1 MVPAAYDGRMGVP
14 HDLSTAAQQATST
27 ESASATQPATAPVV
41 TGAEQPPATST
52 STASTPT
59 ASTPTTSTPAPNGP
73 SPLLGLP
80 GAVPASGVDS
90 GTAWHYGDPIGE
102 QRASLTGSIL
112 IDLSTRAI
120 LTVSGPD
127 RLTWLHTLTSQ
138 FLSTLGDGDATQALI
153 LSPQGHVE
161 HHAWVTELGGTTYLD
176 TEPGAGTALRQY
188 LDSMRFWSKV
198 EVNDA
203 SRDLAQLTLI
213 GPRSAAVVQ
222 HVLGVSAPSPGRAV
236 PIPAAGFV
244 RTTADGLDVFVARAE
259 LPTVAAALI
268 AAGAAPAGSW
278 AADALRIPTR
288 RPRWGLDTDE
298 RTIPNEVPWLH
309 TAVHLEK
316 GCYRG
321 QETVARVNNLG
332 RPPRRLVMLNL
343 DGSADRLPNTG
354 DAVTTAQGRV
364 VGRVG
369 TVAQHHED
377 GPIALALVKR
387 GLDSGTALVAGS
399 VDAAIDPADLQDELD
414 RSTPVS
420 AIDRRALRD
429 IRRG

>member
-1 MVPAAYDGRMGVP
+1 MGVP
-14 HDLSTAAQQATST
+14 HDLSTASDAIK
-27 ESASATQPATAPVV
+27 
-41 TGAEQPPATST
+41 
-52 STASTPT
+52 PT
-59 ASTPTTSTPAPNGP
+59 TTTPTTTTPTTEPDQPVAASNGP

-80 GAVPASGVDS
+80 GAVAATGIDA

-102 QRASLTGSIL
+102 QRASLTGSIV
-112 IDLSTRAI
+112 IDVSNRAI

-161 HHAWVTELGGTTYLD
+161 HHAWVTEIGGVTYLD
-176 TEPGAGTALRQY
+176 TEPGAGNALREY
-188 LDSMRFWSKV
+188 LDSMRFWSNV
-198 EVNDA
+198 EVGDA
-203 SRDLAQLTLI
+203 STDLAQVALF
-213 GPRSAAVVQ
+213 GPRSPAVLE
-222 HVLGVSAPSPGRAV
+222 HVFGTSDPTSDPSVGHALPLS
-236 PIPAAGFV
+236 PSGFV
-244 RTTADGLDVFVARAE
+244 RRTGDGLDVFVARAE
-259 LPTVAAALI
+259 LPRVAAALI

-288 RPRWGLDTDE
+288 RPRWGLDTDD

-321 QETVARVNNLG
+321 QETVARVHNLG

-343 DGSADRLPNTG
+343 DGSADRLPVTG

-387 GLDSGTALVAGS
+387 GLDSGTALMAGP
-399 VDAAIDPADLQDELD
+399 VDAAIDPADLADEPD
-414 RSTPVS
+414 QSTPVS
-420 AIDRRALRD
+420 AIDRRALRG